1 MTNINFQFI
10 EIEKHFSNHDFT
22 EEFILTEF
30 KEEAIQKNINNTLC
44 KISEHTESENV
55 IDRMASRSKSD
66 DSVSNPSPH
75 FVK

>member
-1 MTNINFQFI
+1 MKMTNINLQFI
-10 EIEKHFSNHDFT
+10 KIEKHFSKHDFT

-30 KEEAIQKNINNTLC
+30 IEEAKQKNILC

-55 IDRMASRSKSD
+55 IDRMASLSKSD